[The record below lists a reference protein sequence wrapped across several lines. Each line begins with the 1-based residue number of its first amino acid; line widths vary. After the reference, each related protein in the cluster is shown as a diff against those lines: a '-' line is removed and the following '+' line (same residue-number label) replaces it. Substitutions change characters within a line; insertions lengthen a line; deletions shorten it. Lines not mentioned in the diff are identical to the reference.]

1 MKTLIL
7 FCLVALG
14 HISLGQTIINGN
26 FEIHNATYDIINM
39 SNSECNNQLRDI
51 NSFGSY
57 GDIDIIKSGSYGGGG
72 AQDGT
77 WYIGLTGGGTDI
89 ISMKLSQP
97 LVQGKKYTI
106 SFYDRKDNN
115 YPVSPIQL
123 GLSNDKGSFGAVI
136 CTTDETAILN
146 KWTERIFTFSAPN
159 NGQYITVQMTQGGI
173 QEWVNL
179 DNFSFKNPKCDQTIQ
194 VMASAN
200 EIVQGGSAT
209 FTVSGSS
216 NYKWSPSLLLSSNTE
231 SIVTAQP
238 KSNTVYTV
246 TSHQKGCEVLT
257 ATVSLTVTK
266 PIEKD
271 TVVAIVKTNTV
282 TTNQNVDTAKVV
294 HHKTPFKKH
303 RFKGRKL
310 DVQETLTVSTQSL
323 KIQVW
328 DKNKVDGD
336 EVAIYLNGELIEE
349 NIKVTKTKK
358 DITLYLEPGRNV
370 IIMHALNLGSVPPNT
385 AILSVNDGQ
394 KSKLITVV
402 SDMKKSGVIEVNY
415 ETEGLGSK

>member
-1 MKTLIL
+1 MKALII
-7 FCLVALG
+7 FYSVALVN
-14 HISLGQTIINGN
+14 ICLGQTIINGN

-39 SNSECNNQLRDI
+39 SNTECNNQLRDI
-51 NSFGSY
+51 YSFGSY
-57 GDIDIIKSGSYGGGG
+57 GDIDIIKSGTYGGGG

-123 GLSNDKGSFGAVI
+123 GLSNEKGSFGTVI
-136 CTTDETAILN
+136 HTTNEIATLN
-146 KWTERIFTFSAPN
+146 KWTERVFTFTAPN

-179 DNFSFKNPKCDQTIQ
+179 DNFSFKNPKCDQSIEI
-194 VMASAN
+194 MASAS
-200 EIVQGGSAT
+200 EIVLGGSAT

-216 NYKWSPSLLLSSNTE
+216 NYKWTPFVLMSSNTE
-231 SIVTAQP
+231 SVVTVQP
-238 KSNTVYTV
+238 KENTVYTV

-257 ATVSLTVTK
+257 ATVSLTVK

-271 TVVAIVKTNTV
+271 TVIPIVNTSTV
-282 TTNQNVDTAKVV
+282 NTSQNKDTANKIV
-294 HHKTPFKKH
+294 HHKEPFKKH

-310 DVQETLTVSTQSL
+310 DIQETITVSTQSL
-323 KIQVW
+323 KILVW

-349 NIKVTKTKK
+349 NIKVTKVKK
-358 DITLYLEPGRNV
+358 EVTLYLEPGRNV

-385 AILSVNDGQ
+385 AILSVNDGK
-394 KSKLITVV
+394 KSKLVTVV